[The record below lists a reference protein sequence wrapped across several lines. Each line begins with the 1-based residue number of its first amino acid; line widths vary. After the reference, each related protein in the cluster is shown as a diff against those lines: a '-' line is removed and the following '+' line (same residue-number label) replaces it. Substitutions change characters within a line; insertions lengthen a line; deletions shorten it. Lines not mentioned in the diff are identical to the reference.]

1 MAVAG
6 ASAFASQALDA
17 DDTNTKARLR
27 RVRALLELGQAD
39 QLDRVSE
46 DIMRIK
52 KEGGA
57 LSKDTI
63 DRFAALVVSA
73 T

>member
-1 MAVAG
+1 M
-6 ASAFASQALDA
+6 SAEEARRQLAERLAQA
-17 DDTNTKARLR
+17 KARLR